1 METDVERLLD
11 PELRAILDAT
21 DMALLSANWFP
32 DTDVSAWA
40 QRRRNERAALAAAK
54 PLYRPPGFKVED
66 HAVRAPNGPDVLV
79 RTYTPPESNES
90 PRPAFLW
97 LYGGAFTFG
106 SLDEWDEQYVRIAQD
121 HDAVLV
127 GVDYRKAP
135 DHPYPAATDDC
146 YATLQWLANNAA
158 SLGVDAKR
166 IVVGGQSGGGTY
178 TAAIALMARDLGGPD
193 IAFQMPMF
201 AALDDRIATPS
212 SRTILDKRIVN
223 HKQYDRAWQHYL
235 GAQRGGTI
243 SPYAAPAR
251 ATDLTGLPP
260 AYMYVG
266 ELDPMRDENIEYAM
280 RLMAANVPVELHVY
294 PGGFHGFSGMP
305 AAVSRRAQAEWQ
317 GALKRALRPVGV
329 REAKLVPA

>member
-11 PELRAILDAT
+11 PELKAILAAT
-21 DMALLSANWFP
+21 DMSVLSANWFP
-32 DTDVSAWA
+32 DSDVSAWA
-40 QRRRNERAALAAAK
+40 KRRRQERAVLASAK
-54 PLYRPPGFKVED
+54 PLYRPAGFNVED
-66 HAVRAPNGPDVLV
+66 HAVRAPNGPEVLV
-79 RTYTPPESNES
+79 RTYTPATSTGGL
-90 PRPAFLW
+90 RPAFLW

-106 SLDEWDEQYVRIAQD
+106 TLDEWDEQYVRLAQD
-121 HDAVLV
+121 FDAVLV

-135 DHPYPAATDDC
+135 DHPFPAAPDDC
-146 YATLQWLANNAA
+146 YATLEWLAKNAR
-158 SLGVDAKR
+158 SLGVDADR

-178 TAAIALMARDLGGPD
+178 TAAIALMARDRGGPK

-212 SRTILDKRIVN
+212 SRTILDQRIVN

-235 GAQRGGTI
+235 GAQRGGAI

-251 ATDLTGLPP
+251 ATDLAGLPP

-266 ELDPMRDENIEYAM
+266 GLDPMRDENIEYAM
-280 RLMAANVPVELHVY
+280 RLMAANVAVELHVY

-305 AAVSRRAQAEWQ
+305 AVAGRPAAGATAGRGSR
-317 GALKRALRPVGV
+317 G
-329 REAKLVPA
+329 EAGPSLSVIDR